1 MSPRHALFVDGA
13 YVDLEVGYEWPMPK
27 ARRVGTTQH
36 TPYGPPW
43 DDGTDESGNAVFRA
57 EPGTV
62 TLHVGG
68 TTATDA
74 ANRAETWTAQML
86 RATRLRD
93 NTTGRFLE
101 LLLVRGLGERDP
113 VRGTG
118 YTLTF
123 EVEYLNPYW
132 HDAAGDGSTRLHP

>member
-13 YVDLEVGYEWPMPK
+13 YVDLDVGYEWPMPS
-27 ARRVGTTQH
+27 ARRIGTTQH

-43 DDGTDESGNAVFRA
+43 DDGTDEAGRAVYRA
-57 EPGTV
+57 DPTTV
-62 TLHVGG
+62 TLRVGG

-74 ANRAETWTAQML
+74 ANRAETWTSRML